1 MDMVRCMLKAKK
13 MPKEFWAEAV
23 ATVVYILNRCLTN
36 SIRDKMLEKAWSG
49 RRPSIKHLKVFGCI
63 TYAYVLDQL
72 KKKLDDKG
80 EKCIFIGYNTV
91 KSLQAL

>member
-13 MPKEFWAEAV
+13 MPKEFRAEAV

>member
-13 MPKEFWAEAV
+13 MPKEFRVEAV